1 MALGARPGDVFKL
14 VLKQTLTLAGIGLG
28 IALPA
33 AFLLGRALSS
43 VMFGVVSIDA
53 VTYAGI
59 TMLLGVMSLAAG
71 HLPAR
76 RAARRDP
83 MAALRQE

>member
-14 VLKQTLTLAGIGLG
+14 VLKQTLTLAGIGVG

-33 AFLLGRALSS
+33 AFLLGRAMSS
-43 VMFGVVSIDA
+43 LMFGVVSIDGG
-53 VTYAGI
+53 TYAGVAV
-59 TMLLGVMSLAAG
+59 LLAVMSQAAG